1 METICQMLDKTYQIL
16 YTIPVSGDNVEK
28 MMAALDGLRS
38 TYRAAQQIMNENKQ
52 KQVETLTAEDNNG

>member
-38 TYRAAQQIMNENKQ
+38 TYRAAQQIINENKQ